1 VVRRRLMKRRY
12 GKTEYNSET
21 AVNVFIDIL
30 EDQSGKEYTS
40 KLSQGLEKQGYS
52 GAAVRSG
59 CETHANSRIL
69 DVC

>member
-1 VVRRRLMKRRY
+1 MSPDDHSCRILKYAGTDLGDHTICQTPYRY

-40 KLSQGLEKQGYS
+40 EF
-52 GAAVRSG
+52 
-59 CETHANSRIL
+59 
-69 DVC
+69 